1 MDFKWT
7 KGGNGFIGSC
17 VVEYILN
24 KNEDYDL
31 VLLNRNNWAEWDHLA
46 KLKPR
51 IKENIYWDRKTDSI
65 RKCLKNYLNDKNFK
79 FEAIIDFS
87 AYKLRDIKNVIE
99 KLSHDRFKSYIFIST
114 DSIYEVC
121 QVNKNDMMLE
131 TDSIR
136 PESDDLRKQ
145 FKSYDSYGHHKL
157 K

>member
-1 MDFKWT
+1 M
-7 KGGNGFIGSC
+7 
-17 VVEYILN
+17 
-24 KNEDYDL
+24 
-31 VLLNRNNWAEWDHLA
+31 
-46 KLKPR
+46 
-51 IKENIYWDRKTDSI
+51 
-65 RKCLKNYLNDKNFK
+65 
-79 FEAIIDFS
+79 
-87 AYKLRDIKNVIE
+87 IKNVIE

-121 QVNKNDMMLE
+121 QVNKNDMLLE